1 MTGNSLTTRLLI
13 GFILVITALSV
24 LIALL
29 GAYIIK
35 KDIIDRTERQ
45 VLHDLRAAWLVYT
58 SELEKI
64 RQSFKLVSFNEPLEK
79 LQEKMGLHYLERVEL
94 ADKNKVPSEIVR
106 AVFDKRTEYV
116 GTRIISNPEMVTL
129 NHRLKEMT
137 SIKIKPTPKAIPTG
151 KLELRGVMAKE
162 YAMPVLD
169 DNGDVREVIYGGRII
184 NRDYSLV
191 DRIKTIV
198 FGNEIY
204 DSKPVGTVTV
214 FQGDTRISTNVLD
227 ERGDRAVGT
236 RVSAEV
242 YEQVIGR
249 GQTWHDR
256 AFVVTHWYKTAYEPI
271 RDIHKNVIGM
281 LYVGIL
287 EKPFD
292 DMALGIIVLF
302 MGIIMTVSILAVILA
317 YILARGMTRPLTNML
332 SATRRISEGDLGYRI
347 SIPAGV
353 VEFDELAHEFN
364 DMSEKLNER
373 EQSLR
378 ITNEK
383 LIAANKSYVEL
394 IGFVAHELKGI
405 LASAVMN
412 VYSLKEGM
420 LGLIN
425 FKQQKAIESVARNL
439 DYLTATVRKFL
450 NLGVIERGQ
459 LQAHKK
465 PINLNQDVFAPSL
478 DALATIASK
487 KNIQITNRIPENL
500 QVSADGELMQIV
512 ANNLLS
518 NAMKYSYTNG
528 HVNISGAAADR
539 VCTVEVFNESDP
551 ISERDAQKLF
561 KRFSRLENDQTR
573 KEKGTG
579 LGLYITQQI
588 IREHG
593 GEIWIEPRENGNA
606 FIFKIERNGHNGDT
620 IGCH

>member
-1 MTGNSLTTRLLI
+1 MTGNSLKTRLLI
-13 GFILVITALSV
+13 GFVLVIAALSV

-29 GAYIIK
+29 GAYIIN
-35 KDIIDRTERQ
+35 KDIIDRTEKQ
-45 VLHDLRAAWLVYT
+45 VLHDLRGAWLVYA

-64 RQSFKLVSFNEPLEK
+64 RQSFKLVSFNEPLET
-79 LQEKMGLHYLERVEL
+79 LQEKMGLHYLERVEI
-94 ADKNKVPSEIVR
+94 ADKNDVSSEIVG
-106 AVFDKRTEYV
+106 AVFDKRIECV
-116 GTRIISNPEMVTL
+116 GTRIIPNPELGRL
-129 NHRLKEMT
+129 NHSLKETT
-137 SIKIKPTPKAIPTG
+137 SIKIKPTPKAIPSG
-151 KLELRGVMAKE
+151 KIELQGVMAKE
-162 YAMPVLD
+162 YAMPVFD
-169 DNGDVREVIYGGRII
+169 ENGAVKEVLYGGRIV

-191 DRIKTIV
+191 DRIKKIV
-198 FGNEIY
+198 FGDEMY
-204 DSKPVGTVTV
+204 DSKPVGTVTI

-227 ERGDRAVGT
+227 EQGDRAVGT

-242 YEQVIGR
+242 FEKVIGR

-256 AFVVTHWYKTAYEPI
+256 AFVVTHWYKTAYGPI
-271 RDIHKNVIGM
+271 RDINNNVIGM

-292 DMALGIIVLF
+292 DMALNIIILFLGII
-302 MGIIMTVSILAVILA
+302 ITVSVLAVILA
-317 YILARGMTRPLTNML
+317 YILAKGMTRPLTDML
-332 SATRRISEGDLGYRI
+332 GATRRISEGELGYRI
-347 SIPAGV
+347 SIPMGV
-353 VEFDELAHEFN
+353 VEFDELAHAFN

-373 EQSLR
+373 EKSLR

-383 LIAANKSYVEL
+383 LIVANKNYVEL

-425 FKQQKAIESVARNL
+425 FKQRKAIESVTRNL

-459 LQAHKK
+459 LQAHKR
-465 PINLNQDVFAPSL
+465 PVNLNRDVFAPSL
-478 DALATIASK
+478 DALAAVAVK
-487 KNIQITNRIPENL
+487 KNIHVANKIPDDL
-500 QVSADGELMQIV
+500 QLSADGELMQIV

-518 NAMKYSYTNG
+518 NAMKYTYTNG
-528 HVNISGAAADR
+528 HVTISSTVTDH

-551 ISERDAQKLF
+551 ISERDVQKLF
-561 KRFSRLENDQTR
+561 KRFSRLDNEQTK

-593 GEIWIEPRENGNA
+593 GEIWVEPRENGNA
-606 FIFKIERNGHNGDT
+606 FIFKIERS
-620 IGCH
+620 

>member
-1 MTGNSLTTRLLI
+1 MMGNSLKTRLLI
-13 GFILVITALSV
+13 GFVLVIAALSI

-29 GAYIIK
+29 GAYILK
-35 KDIIDRTERQ
+35 KDILERTEQQ
-45 VLHDLRAAWLVYT
+45 VQHDLRAARLVYT

-64 RQSFKLVSFNEPLEK
+64 RQSFKLVSLDEPLEK
-79 LQEKMGLHYLERVEL
+79 LQEKMGLHYLQRIQIV
-94 ADKNKVPSEIVR
+94 DRNDVPSEIVR
-106 AVFDKRTEYV
+106 AVFDKGAEYV
-116 GTRIISNPEMVTL
+116 GTRIISNPELIVL
-129 NHRLKEMT
+129 NHRLKETT

-162 YAMPVLD
+162 YAMPVF
-169 DNGDVREVIYGGRII
+169 DNNGNVEEVIYGGRII
-184 NRDYSLV
+184 NRDYLLV

-204 DSKPVGTVTV
+204 DSKPVGTVTI

-227 ERGDRAVGT
+227 EQGGRAVGT

-271 RDIHKNVIGM
+271 RDIDNNVIGM

-302 MGIIMTVSILAVILA
+302 MGIITTVSVLAVILA

-332 SATRRISEGDLGYRI
+332 GATRKISEGDLGYRI
-347 SIPAGV
+347 SVPTGV

-364 DMSEKLNER
+364 DMSKKLNER
-373 EQSLR
+373 EKSLR

-412 VYSLKEGM
+412 VYALKEGM

-459 LQAHKK
+459 LEAHKR
-465 PINLNQDVFAPSL
+465 PINLNKDVFVPSL
-478 DALATIASK
+478 DALATIAAK
-487 KNIQITNRIPENL
+487 KNIQITNRIPEDL
-500 QVSADGELMQIV
+500 DVSADGDLMQIV

-518 NAMKYSYTNG
+518 NAMKYSYANG
-528 HVNISGAAADR
+528 CVTISGAAANG
-539 VCTVEVFNESDP
+539 VCTVEVFNESEP
-551 ISERDAQKLF
+551 ISEENVRKLF
-561 KRFSRLENDQTR
+561 KRFSRLDNDQTR

-588 IREHG
+588 VREHG
-593 GEIWIEPRENGNA
+593 GEIWVEPRENGNA
-606 FIFKIERNGHNGDT
+606 FIFKIERNG
-620 IGCH
+620 

>member
-64 RQSFKLVSFNEPLEK
+64 RQSFKLVSFNEPLDR
-79 LQEKMGLHYLERVEL
+79 LQEKMGLHYLERVEF
-94 ADKNKVPSEIVR
+94 ADKNEVPSEIVR

-116 GTRIISNPEMVTL
+116 GTRIISNPELVTL
-129 NHRLKEMT
+129 NHRLKQMT

-317 YILARGMTRPLTNML
+317 YLLARGMTRPLTNML

-378 ITNEK
+378 VTNEK
-383 LIAANKSYVEL
+383 LIAANQSYVEL

-465 PINLNQDVFAPSL
+465 PINLNKDVFAPSL

-487 KNIQITNRIPENL
+487 KNIQVTNRIPEDL

>member
-191 DRIKTIV
+191 DRIKIIV

-487 KNIQITNRIPENL
+487 KNIQITNRIPEDL

>member
-1 MTGNSLTTRLLI
+1 MKGNSLKTRLLV
-13 GFILVITALSV
+13 GFILVIAALSV
-24 LIALL
+24 LIAML
-29 GAYIIK
+29 GAYIIN

-45 VLHDLRAAWLVYT
+45 VRHDLRAAWLVYT

-64 RQSFKLVSFNEPLEK
+64 RQNFKLVSFNEPLEK
-79 LQEKMGLHYLERVEL
+79 LKAKMDLHYLKRVEI
-94 ADKNKVPSEIVR
+94 AEKNDVPSEIVR
-106 AVFDKRTEYV
+106 AVFDKKSECV
-116 GTRIISNPEMVTL
+116 GTRIISNQELVKL
-129 NHRLKEMT
+129 NHRLNETT
-137 SIKIKPTPKAIPTG
+137 SIKIKATLKAMPTG
-151 KLELRGVMAKE
+151 EVELSGVMAKE
-162 YAMPVLD
+162 YAMPVFD
-169 DNGDVREVIYGGRII
+169 DNGDIRGVIYGGRII

-198 FGNEIY
+198 FGNEMY
-204 DSKPVGTVTV
+204 DSKPVGTVTI

-227 ERGDRAVGT
+227 EHGDRAIGT

-242 YEQVIGR
+242 FEKVIGR

-271 RDIHKNVIGM
+271 RDINNNVIGM

-302 MGIIMTVSILAVILA
+302 IGIIMTVSVLAVILA

-332 SATRRISEGDLGYRI
+332 GATRKISEGDLGYRV
-347 SIPAGV
+347 SVPTGV
-353 VEFDELAHEFN
+353 LEFDELAHEFN
-364 DMSEKLNER
+364 DMSEKLDER
-373 EQSLR
+373 EKSLR
-378 ITNEK
+378 VTNEK

-425 FKQQKAIESVARNL
+425 FKQRKAIESVARNL

-450 NLGVIERGQ
+450 NLGVIERDQ
-459 LQAHKK
+459 LQAHKRQV
-465 PINLNQDVFAPSL
+465 NLSKDVFAPSL
-478 DALATIASK
+478 DALATIAKK
-487 KNIQITNRIPENL
+487 KNIQIANRIPEDL
-500 QVSADGELMQIV
+500 TVSADSELMQIV

-528 HVNISGAAADR
+528 HVTISGVATNG
-539 VCTVEVFNESDP
+539 VCTVEVFNESEP
-551 ISERDAQKLF
+551 ISEENVQKLF
-561 KRFSRLENDQTR
+561 KRFSRLDNDQTR

-579 LGLYITQQI
+579 LGLYITQRI
-588 IREHG
+588 IKEHG
-593 GEIWIEPRENGNA
+593 GEIWVEPRENGNA
-606 FIFKIERNGHNGDT
+606 FIFKIERDGQNDDA
-620 IGCH
+620 I

>member
-487 KNIQITNRIPENL
+487 KNIQITNRIPEDL

-593 GEIWIEPRENGNA
+593 GEIWIEPRKNGNA
-606 FIFKIERNGHNGDT
+606 FIFKIERNGHNGNT

>member
-1 MTGNSLTTRLLI
+1 MTGNSLKTRLLI
-13 GFILVITALSV
+13 GFILVITALSI
-24 LIALL
+24 LIAFL
-29 GAYIIK
+29 GVYIIK
-35 KDIIDRTERQ
+35 KDIIERTERQ

-58 SELEKI
+58 AEIEKI
-64 RQSFKLVSFNEPLEK
+64 KHSFKLVSFDESLEK
-79 LQEKMGLHYLERVEL
+79 LQKKMGLHYLQRVEI
-94 ADKNKVPSEIVR
+94 ADKNEVPSEIVR
-106 AVFDKRTEYV
+106 AVFDKGVEYV
-116 GTRIISNPEMVTL
+116 GTRIISNPELVEL
-129 NHRLKEMT
+129 NDLLKEST
-137 SIKIKPTPKAIPTG
+137 SIKIKPTPKAMPTG

-169 DNGDVREVIYGGRII
+169 GNGNIKEVIYGGRII

-198 FGNEIY
+198 FGNEMY

-227 ERGDRAVGT
+227 KQGERAVGT

-242 YEQVIGR
+242 FEQVIGR

-271 RDIHKNVIGM
+271 RDIQNNVIGM

-292 DMALGIIVLF
+292 DMALGIIILF
-302 MGIIMTVSILAVILA
+302 MGIIMTVSVLAVMLA
-317 YILARGMTRPLTNML
+317 YILARGLIRPLTNML
-332 SATRRISEGDLGYRI
+332 GATRKISEGDLSYRI
-347 SIPAGV
+347 TVPTGV
-353 VEFDELAHEFN
+353 VEFDELGHAFN
-364 DMSEKLNER
+364 DMSGKLDER
-373 EQSLR
+373 EKSLR
-378 ITNEK
+378 VTNEK
-383 LIAANKSYVEL
+383 LIAANQNYVEL

-425 FKQQKAIESVARNL
+425 FKQRKAIESVARNL

-459 LQAHKK
+459 LEAHKRQ
-465 PINLNQDVFAPSL
+465 INLNKDVFAPSL
-478 DALATIASK
+478 NTLAAIATK
-487 KNIQITNRIPENL
+487 KNIQIANRIPEDIEI
-500 QVSADGELMQIV
+500 SADGDLMQIV

-518 NAMKYSYTNG
+518 NALKYSTTNG
-528 HVNISGAAADR
+528 HVTISGAATNG
-539 VCTVEVFNESDP
+539 VCTVEVFNESEP
-551 ISERDAQKLF
+551 ISEENVQKLF
-561 KRFSRLENDQTR
+561 KRFSRLDNEQTR
-573 KEKGTG
+573 REKGTG

-593 GEIWIEPRENGNA
+593 GEIWVEPRESGNA
-606 FIFKIERNGHNGDT
+606 FIFNIERKE
-620 IGCH
+620 

>member
-79 LQEKMGLHYLERVEL
+79 LQEKMGVHYLERVEL

-383 LIAANKSYVEL
+383 LIAANQSYVEL

-478 DALATIASK
+478 DALATIAAK
-487 KNIQITNRIPENL
+487 KNIQITNRIPEDL

-588 IREHG
+588 IKEHG
-593 GEIWIEPRENGNA
+593 GEIWIEPRKNGNA
-606 FIFKIERNGHNGDT
+606 FIFKIERNGHNGNT

>member
-1 MTGNSLTTRLLI
+1 
-13 GFILVITALSV
+13 
-24 LIALL
+24 
-29 GAYIIK
+29 
-35 KDIIDRTERQ
+35 
-45 VLHDLRAAWLVYT
+45 
-58 SELEKI
+58 
-64 RQSFKLVSFNEPLEK
+64 
-79 LQEKMGLHYLERVEL
+79 
-94 ADKNKVPSEIVR
+94 
-106 AVFDKRTEYV
+106 
-116 GTRIISNPEMVTL
+116 
-129 NHRLKEMT
+129 
-137 SIKIKPTPKAIPTG
+137 
-151 KLELRGVMAKE
+151 
-162 YAMPVLD
+162 
-169 DNGDVREVIYGGRII
+169 
-184 NRDYSLV
+184 
-191 DRIKTIV
+191 
-198 FGNEIY
+198 
-204 DSKPVGTVTV
+204 
-214 FQGDTRISTNVLD
+214 
-227 ERGDRAVGT
+227 
-236 RVSAEV
+236 
-242 YEQVIGR
+242 
-249 GQTWHDR
+249 
-256 AFVVTHWYKTAYEPI
+256 
-271 RDIHKNVIGM
+271 
-281 LYVGIL
+281 
-287 EKPFD
+287 
-292 DMALGIIVLF
+292 
-302 MGIIMTVSILAVILA
+302 
-317 YILARGMTRPLTNML
+317 
-332 SATRRISEGDLGYRI
+332 
-347 SIPAGV
+347 
-353 VEFDELAHEFN
+353 
-364 DMSEKLNER
+364 
-373 EQSLR
+373 
-378 ITNEK
+378 
-383 LIAANKSYVEL
+383 
-394 IGFVAHELKGI
+394 
-405 LASAVMN
+405 MN

-487 KNIQITNRIPENL
+487 KNIQITNRIPEDL

>member
-1 MTGNSLTTRLLI
+1 MKGNSLKTRLLI
-13 GFILVITALSV
+13 GFVLVIAALSI

-35 KDIIDRTERQ
+35 KDIIERTERQ
-45 VLHDLRAAWLVYT
+45 VLHDLRTAWMVYT
-58 SELEKI
+58 AELEKI

-79 LQEKMGLHYLERVEL
+79 LQEKMGLHYLQRVGIT
-94 ADKNKVPSEIVR
+94 DKNDVPSEIVR
-106 AVFDKRTEYV
+106 AVFDKGAEYV
-116 GTRIISNPEMVTL
+116 GTRIISNSELVTL
-129 NHRLKEMT
+129 NHRLKETT

-151 KLELRGVMAKE
+151 KLELRGGMAKE

-169 DNGDVREVIYGGRII
+169 DNGNVKEVIYGGRII

-191 DRIKTIV
+191 DRIKTMV
-198 FGNEIY
+198 FGNEMY

-227 ERGDRAVGT
+227 EQGERAVGT

-271 RDIHKNVIGM
+271 RDINNNVIGM

-287 EKPFD
+287 EKPFE
-292 DMALGIIVLF
+292 DMALGIIILF
-302 MGIIMTVSILAVILA
+302 IGIIMMVSVLAVILA

-332 SATRRISEGDLGYRI
+332 GATRKISEGNLGYRVA
-347 SIPAGV
+347 IPTGV
-353 VEFDELAHEFN
+353 MEFDELAHEFN
-364 DMSEKLNER
+364 DMSEKLDER
-373 EQSLR
+373 DKSLR
-378 ITNEK
+378 VTNEM
-383 LIAANKSYVEL
+383 LTAANKNYVEL

-459 LQAHKK
+459 LEAHKR
-465 PINLNQDVFAPSL
+465 PINLSKDVFKPSL
-478 DALATIASK
+478 DALATIAKK
-487 KNIQITNRIPENL
+487 KNIQVTNRIPDDLE
-500 QVSADGELMQIV
+500 VSADGDLMQIV

-518 NAMKYSYTNG
+518 NAMKYSYIEGRVT
-528 HVNISGAAADR
+528 ISGAAVNG
-539 VCTVEVFNESDP
+539 VCTVEVFNESEP
-551 ISERDAQKLF
+551 ISEENIQKLF
-561 KRFSRLENDQTR
+561 KRFSRLDNDQTR

-588 IREHG
+588 IKEHG
-593 GEIWIEPRENGNA
+593 GKIWVEPRENGNA
-606 FIFKIERNGHNGDT
+606 FIFKIERNG
-620 IGCH
+620 